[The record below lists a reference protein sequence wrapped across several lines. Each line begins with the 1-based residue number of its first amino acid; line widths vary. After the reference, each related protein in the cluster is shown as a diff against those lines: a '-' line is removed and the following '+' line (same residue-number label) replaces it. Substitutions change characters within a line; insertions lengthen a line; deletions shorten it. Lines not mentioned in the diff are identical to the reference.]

1 MQYIYNNYWILITLL
16 IATTSLIVLFYGFA
30 IYKAIRDYNLRSLSI
45 QKNLEELKS
54 KQEKLLLQTEL
65 EIQEQTFKF
74 ISMEIH
80 DNITQVLSLAKLHLN
95 CLELDRNLENQERL
109 TKSKELISK
118 SLDDLSNLSKSMDSD
133 LIENHGLIAAI
144 RYEIERWKR
153 FTDDNIDLE
162 IVGKVKFLNHK
173 NDVLI
178 FRIIQEAV
186 NNIIKYAQA
195 STITIRL
202 EQDCNNYKISIFDN
216 GLGFDLEKVYENK
229 KIGKMSGLKNMRLR
243 AEILNGT
250 LNIYSKP
257 GKGSIV
263 EAIIPITS
271 NALTDD
277 KNSSS
282 RRPQITA

>member
-1 MQYIYNNYWILITLL
+1 MQHIYNNYWTLITLL
-16 IATTSLIVLFYGFA
+16 IATTSSIVLFYGFA
-30 IYKAIRDYNLRSLSI
+30 IYKAIREYNLRSLTI
-45 QKNLEELKS
+45 QKDLEELKS

-95 CLELDRNLENQERL
+95 CLELYKNLENQERL

-133 LIENHGLIAAI
+133 LIENHGLVAAI
-144 RYEIERWKR
+144 RYEIDRWKR
-153 FTDDNIDLE
+153 FTDDSINLE
-162 IVGKVKFLNHK
+162 IIGNVKFFNHK

-202 EQDCNNYKISIFDN
+202 EQDSNSHKISIFDN
-216 GLGFDLEKVYENK
+216 GLGFDIEKVYENK

-250 LNIYSKP
+250 LNIYTNP
-257 GKGSIV
+257 GKGSLV

-271 NALTDD
+271 NTISND

-282 RRPQITA
+282 RRSQTIA

>member
-1 MQYIYNNYWILITLL
+1 MENSSSNWH
-16 IATTSLIVLFYGFA
+16 LIVIIILLTTIIITFYGFI
-30 IYKAIRDYNLRSLSI
+30 IYKTIKNYNNQSLLLQRD
-45 QKNLEELKS
+45 LEELKF
-54 KQEKLLLQTEL
+54 KQEKLLLETEI
-65 EIQEQTFKF
+65 EIQEQTFKY

-80 DNITQVLSLAKLHLN
+80 DNITQVLSLTKLHLN
-95 CLELDRNLENQERL
+95 CLELDKIPENIDRL

-118 SLDDLSNLSKSMDSD
+118 SLDDLSSLSKSLDSD
-133 LIENHGLIAAI
+133 LIENHGLVAAI

-153 FTDDNIDLE
+153 FTDDKIELE
-162 IVGKVKFLNHK
+162 ILGSLSFLNQK

-195 STITIRL
+195 SIITIRL
-202 EQDCNNYKISIFDN
+202 EKDDNKLRISIFDN

-229 KIGKMSGLKNMRLR
+229 KVGKMSGLKNMKLR

-250 LNIYSKP
+250 LNIFSTP
-257 GKGSIV
+257 GKGSTV

-271 NALTDD
+271 KNMTDD
-277 KNSSS
+277 KNSAS
-282 RRPQITA
+282 RRSQIIA